1 MRKKLIQVDFNAW
14 HFICNMQCQYC
25 IQHYDYKVE
34 DNNLLIRKYK
44 NEDYKFYAKIE
55 HLFIRAYKV
64 LKRLNEEYEVGLLT
78 FSGSET
84 FLFEDVFSLIEKLDG
99 MFSKVQLIT
108 NGLNLDKTKIAQLK
122 ELKNVHIT
130 LSLDGHITESNYS
143 RTINDKDKLDKILSN
158 LDCLIE
164 EKIPF
169 DIYTVITKY
178 NANKLETF
186 FKFIENKKP
195 GASIQLWPVFGSN
208 SLTPSKEQ
216 LVSLEELTEVYDNF
230 NLKLQPKTYYKY
242 LISYLKSGNREIPCY
257 LPHCSF
263 YLKDNGDIKACLC
276 NGIVDI
282 GNILKDSSEEI
293 VKKQQQ
299 EVFYKDILNS
309 YDKLMPCSK
318 CFINWDIINLY
329 FANKISI
336 EDIKSIS
343 LLNDKKIISM
353 LEGFKY
359 ISEGNSSI
367 SAILEQCR

>member
-195 GASIQLWPVFGSN
+195 DASIQLWPVFGSN

-353 LEGFKY
+353 LEEFKEL
-359 ISEGNSSI
+359 S
-367 SAILEQCR
+367 LRR